1 MLHMPFK
8 HQSTIFCSALEFSGF
23 IFKRKFLLII
33 SKNIRYYLGAIDFD
47 FNVCITEKKCSRKDN
62 YMIIFIVIKI
72 LSGNKL
78 VSVWF
83 YDVVADAN
91 IPYEFSMKSIFPN
104 DPAKGNLA
112 IKCQ

>member
-33 SKNIRYYLGAIDFD
+33 SKNIRYYLEAIDFD
-47 FNVCITEKKCSRKDN
+47 FNVCITECSRKDN

-91 IPYEFSMKSIFPN
+91 IPCEFSMKSIFPN

>member
-1 MLHMPFK
+1 
-8 HQSTIFCSALEFSGF
+8 
-23 IFKRKFLLII
+23 
-33 SKNIRYYLGAIDFD
+33 
-47 FNVCITEKKCSRKDN
+47 
-62 YMIIFIVIKI
+62 MIIFIVIKI

-112 IKCQ
+112 IKYQ

>member
-1 MLHMPFK
+1 MLK
-8 HQSTIFCSALEFSGF
+8 
-23 IFKRKFLLII
+23 KRQLH
-33 SKNIRYYLGAIDFD
+33 
-47 FNVCITEKKCSRKDN
+47 
-62 YMIIFIVIKI
+62 VIKI

-91 IPYEFSMKSIFPN
+91 IPCEFSMKSIFPN